1 VRDGTAYLTGTVR
14 TAEEKQEAE
23 KLALSVEG
31 IDKVR
36 NEIVLDE
43 SIPQNQARFDL
54 SRAVSDAN
62 ITAMV
67 KSQLLLNDLT
77 HALKINVSTNNGI
90 VTLAGPVS
98 SEEEAQEVLHIATR
112 TRMVDGVDNQLELS
126 PRAATAD
133 SGQ

>member
-112 TRMVDGVDNQLELS
+112 TRLVDGVDNQLELS

>member
-98 SEEEAQEVLHIATR
+98 SEEDAQEVLHIATR

>member
-1 VRDGTAYLTGTVR
+1 
-14 TAEEKQEAE
+14 
-23 KLALSVEG
+23 
-31 IDKVR
+31 
-36 NEIVLDE
+36 
-43 SIPQNQARFDL
+43 
-54 SRAVSDAN
+54 
-62 ITAMV
+62 MV

>member
-1 VRDGTAYLTGTVR
+1 MRDGTAYLTGTVR